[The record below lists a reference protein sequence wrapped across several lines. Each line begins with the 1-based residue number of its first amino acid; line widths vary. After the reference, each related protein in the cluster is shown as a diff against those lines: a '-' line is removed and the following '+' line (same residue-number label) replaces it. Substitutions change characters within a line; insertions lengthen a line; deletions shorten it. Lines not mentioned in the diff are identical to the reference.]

1 MLYSFLGR
9 VVWKAAKVFLR
20 RKYRRTRVPKPVL
33 GAAAGA
39 TVAIVLLVLQR
50 RTPS

>member
-1 MLYSFLGR
+1 MLYTFLGR
-9 VVWKAAKVFLR
+9 LVWKAAKVFLR

-39 TVAIVLLVLQR
+39 TVALVLLVLQR